1 MKTFRIKIKYLGGYI
16 EMIIEAVSYGCAC
29 LKLEQDREKEWGW
42 IWGVDYKLDSIE
54 EITV

>member
-1 MKTFRIKIKYLGGYI
+1 
-16 EMIIEAVSYGCAC
+16 MIIEAVSYGCAC